1 MMPLAHIGA
10 TFSEGS
16 HQVLHNVKC
25 FLIIKMVNRFIALNS
40 DQLCLVST
48 YYEVKSD
55 RRFVFVCF
63 FHNNLWTSD
72 MQEILLGF
80 VIDWYVS
87 LLGGT
92 FR

>member
-1 MMPLAHIGA
+1 MPLAHIGD

-48 YYEVKSD
+48 YEVRVTED
-55 RRFVFVCF
+55 LCLFVFFIIIFGHQICKRF
-63 FHNNLWTSD
+63 CWGL
-72 MQEILLGF
+72 
-80 VIDWYVS
+80 
-87 LLGGT
+87 
-92 FR
+92 

>member
-1 MMPLAHIGA
+1 MMPLAHIGD

-48 YYEVKSD
+48 YYEVRVTED
-55 RRFVFVCF
+55 LCLFVFFIIIFGHQICKRF
-63 FHNNLWTSD
+63 CWGL
-72 MQEILLGF
+72 
-80 VIDWYVS
+80 
-87 LLGGT
+87 
-92 FR
+92 

>member
-1 MMPLAHIGA
+1 MMPLAHIGD

-48 YYEVKSD
+48 YYEV
-55 RRFVFVCF
+55 RV
-63 FHNNLWTSD
+63 T
-72 MQEILLGF
+72 
-80 VIDWYVS
+80 
-87 LLGGT
+87 
-92 FR
+92 